1 MQRVQKGPVEERGK
15 THITG
20 REEGVPDCIEGET
33 LFFMAMDAIR
43 EKDPEKKAE
52 YLKKVQYLADRFPGD
67 AKLVK
72 RAAKDA
78 VIAERDGEIPLPEDA
93 PEEKRRARKLRE
105 YLEVDD
111 PDQAKAIAAFCD
123 DGTYDTMPAEL
134 LREGQKE
141 YWDTG
146 WDYEPDLP
154 EEDTDS
160 GQNAGQQTA
169 LTEQEME
176 TAKLLMGFTPLF
188 LDTSLR
194 KNLLSAV
201 YGYLEDLTHDNR
213 KRAPR
218 AWEKKLALLDEA
230 GMRELAAPQDIENL
244 LSYLQSCPPR
254 ILTIYYRILAELVP
268 EEALAEKIREMFPV
282 PKSKN
287 YAKEEEEIVYYESP
301 KAYIELM
308 DRKERE
314 EKLRNDFDG
323 LFAEAEAHRLTL
335 KEHFQFGT
343 IMKRLIGIRQELNHR
358 IDAYMKED
366 TE

>member
-1 MQRVQKGPVEERGK
+1 
-15 THITG
+15 
-20 REEGVPDCIEGET
+20 
-33 LFFMAMDAIR
+33 
-43 EKDPEKKAE
+43 
-52 YLKKVQYLADRFPGD
+52 
-67 AKLVK
+67 
-72 RAAKDA
+72 
-78 VIAERDGEIPLPEDA
+78 
-93 PEEKRRARKLRE
+93 
-105 YLEVDD
+105 
-111 PDQAKAIAAFCD
+111 
-123 DGTYDTMPAEL
+123 
-134 LREGQKE
+134 
-141 YWDTG
+141 
-146 WDYEPDLP
+146 
-154 EEDTDS
+154 
-160 GQNAGQQTA
+160 
-169 LTEQEME
+169 ME

-188 LDTSLR
+188 LDISLR
-194 KNLLSAV
+194 KNQLSAV

-268 EEALAEKIREMFPV
+268 EEALAEKIREMFPA

-287 YAKEEEEIVYYESP
+287 YAKEEEIFFYESQ

-308 DRKERE
+308 DRKECR

>member
-1 MQRVQKGPVEERGK
+1 
-15 THITG
+15 
-20 REEGVPDCIEGET
+20 
-33 LFFMAMDAIR
+33 MAMDAIR
-43 EKDPEKKAE
+43 EKDSETKAE

-78 VIAERDGEIPLPEDA
+78 VLAERDGEIPLPEDA
-93 PEEKRRARKLRE
+93 PEEKRRARELRE
-105 YLEVDD
+105 YLEMDD

-134 LREGQKE
+134 LREGQEE

-146 WDYEPDLP
+146 WDFEPDLP
-154 EEDTDS
+154 KEDTDS
-160 GQNAGQQTA
+160 GQNAGRATA

-176 TAKLLMGFTPLF
+176 AANLLMGFTPLL
-188 LDTSLR
+188 LDVSLR
-194 KNLLSAV
+194 KNLFCAA
-201 YGYLEDLTHDNR
+201 YDYLEDLTHDNR

-230 GMRELAAPQDIENL
+230 GMRKLADPKDIENL
-244 LSYLQSCPPR
+244 ISYLQSCPPR

-287 YAKEEEEIVYYESP
+287 YAQEEEEIFAYESQ
-301 KAYIELM
+301 KAFIELM
-308 DRKERE
+308 DGKECRE
-314 EKLRNDFDG
+314 RLRINFDA
-323 LFAEAEAHRLTL
+323 LFAEAKSHRLTL

-343 IMKRLIGIRQELNHR
+343 FMKRRIGIRQELNHR

>member
-1 MQRVQKGPVEERGK
+1 
-15 THITG
+15 
-20 REEGVPDCIEGET
+20 
-33 LFFMAMDAIR
+33 MAMDAIR
-43 EKDPEKKAE
+43 EKDSETKAE

-78 VIAERDGEIPLPEDA
+78 VLAERDGEIPLPEDA
-93 PEEKRRARKLRE
+93 PEEKRRARELRE
-105 YLEVDD
+105 YLEMDD

-134 LREGQKE
+134 LREGQEE

-146 WDYEPDLP
+146 WDFEPDLP
-154 EEDTDS
+154 KEDTDS
-160 GQNAGQQTA
+160 GQNAGRATA

-176 TAKLLMGFTPLF
+176 AANLLMGFTPLL
-188 LDTSLR
+188 LDVSLR
-194 KNLLSAV
+194 KNLFCAA
-201 YGYLEDLTHDNR
+201 YDYLEDLTHDNR

-230 GMRELAAPQDIENL
+230 GMRKLADPQDIENL
-244 LSYLQSCPPR
+244 ISYLQSCPPR

-287 YAKEEEEIVYYESP
+287 YAQEEEIFAYESQ
-301 KAYIELM
+301 KAFIELM
-308 DRKERE
+308 DGKECRE
-314 EKLRNDFDG
+314 RLGMTLMRCLRRRNPTG
-323 LFAEAEAHRLTL
+323 
-335 KEHFQFGT
+335 
-343 IMKRLIGIRQELNHR
+343 
-358 IDAYMKED
+358 
-366 TE
+366 